1 MLDARSRLGRF
12 LSQHPVEDVQ
22 MECPKC
28 SRPITRAMYFCIHC
42 GSQLPST
49 FLLPKWPYPASD
61 LIRQYIWALRF
72 GEASWVDEICSKNED
87 LLRRSHGLFS
97 YARERVQQAR
107 HLFPRRVWILGFII
121 VVVFSVWLVSTLGH
135 RQEELEVPVIS
146 LQPTNLI
153 QMSTAVPLETLDGRF
168 LLLTQRVGITHLYMT
183 GQDGVRQ
190 VQLKVSL
197 ESLADPV
204 WAPDGRRFAFSG
216 VAGGARNLYIGTD
229 AGEVCQVTTAR
240 VPVSSPTWSSD
251 GLEIAYLEDQQALLT
266 TATCPGTLLRT
277 VLDPY
282 ADLVSLAR
290 SGQGV
295 YGLVSQ
301 RGQTRRLWFAGPD
314 GTVMGPTVEG
324 MVGLIHWNPGGQLL
338 AYTLD
343 NGNASAL
350 RILELTT
357 DINWMI
363 FNADRQIRSLSWNP
377 AGTGL
382 VFVLAG
388 GAPQL
393 FGYDANAHLIR
404 PLVVNV
410 ADIVGVSWGPSYKAH

>member
-1 MLDARSRLGRF
+1 MKWQLPPIPQYRQPTILFSEPSSIWGRF
-12 LSQHPVEDVQ
+12 YAWATQSAISSTTCRKLSFSWHQLWTWVVQ
-22 MECPKC
+22 VHNWLTNRLTPD
-28 SRPITRAMYFCIHC
+28 P
-42 GSQLPST
+42 
-49 FLLPKWPYPASD
+49 
-61 LIRQYIWALRF
+61 
-72 GEASWVDEICSKNED
+72 
-87 LLRRSHGLFS
+87 
-97 YARERVQQAR
+97 
-107 HLFPRRVWILGFII
+107 VWITAGVLLLFGATLWLLNQRHDPI
-121 VVVFSVWLVSTLGH
+121 VPPSPTAT
-135 RQEELEVPVIS
+135 IT
-146 LQPTNLI
+146 LQPTNSI

-168 LLLTQRVGITHLYMT
+168 LLLTQRVGITHLYMA
-183 GQDGVRQ
+183 GQDGIRQ

-229 AGEVCQVTTAR
+229 AGEVCQVTRAR

-266 TATCPGTLLRT
+266 TATCPGTLLPT

-301 RGQTRRLWFAGPD
+301 RGQTRRLWFAGSD

-324 MVGLIHWNPGGQLL
+324 MVGLTHWNPGGQLL

-350 RILELTT
+350 RILELT